1 MRFAL
6 VAAVAAVA
14 ALSPALAEPLHYGP
28 KAGVFGTGYKDDVEK
43 DGSLRIVTEY
53 RSRDPYP
60 ALNVALYRAAEL
72 AREAGKPYVQILG
85 GDGVSRQGIA
95 SGFVYARP
103 SDSSVAPTSCR
114 PHVKRCYTAEVAQVL
129 NALSGPSGDEPGV
142 AKPSSTDQFG
152 RSVSRVGFGVGAIA
166 WSER

>member
-6 VAAVAAVA
+6 VAAIAAVVTA
-14 ALSPALAEPLHYGP
+14 SPALADALRYGP
-28 KAGVFGTGYKDDVEK
+28 KDGAFGTGYKDDVEK

-53 RSRDPYP
+53 HSRDPYP

-72 AREAGKPYVQILG
+72 AREVGKPYVQVLG
-85 GDGVSRQGIA
+85 ADGMSSQGVA

-103 SDSSVAPTSCR
+103 SDSPAAPTSCR
-114 PHVKRCYTAEVAQVL
+114 PHVKRCYTADVGQVL
-129 NALSGPSGDEPGV
+129 SALSGPAGDQPGV

-152 RSVSRVGFGVGAIA
+152 RSVSQAGFGVGAIA